1 MKIIESNLQLSASDL
16 VNHLSCNHLS
26 MLDVEL
32 AKGNLSKPDHYDPL
46 LEILR
51 ERGQLHEAAFID
63 HLKNQ
68 GFEVVVVD
76 GADISDKS
84 VEATLEAMRTGKQI
98 IVQGALKSG
107 QWVGRADV
115 LRRIETP
122 SNFGSWSY
130 EVIDTKLARE
140 TKGGSVLQLCFYADL
155 LASAQGC
162 SPEHVYIVS
171 PWSDYEPQAFRF
183 ADYSAYFRQVKKT
196 AIEALTEKEP
206 QPTYPDPKSHCDICR
221 WRTDCDARRRKDD
234 HLCLVA
240 NISKTQI
247 NELQVNGINTMQA
260 LAEMSVPIPFI
271 PQKGSPLTFE
281 KIKKQASVQVEARES
296 GKLKY
301 ELTEIRP
308 EVGLATLPEPS
319 AGDVFFDI
327 EGDPFVGE
335 HGLEYLFGYAYL
347 DEGKQLSYEN
357 LWAFSREEEK
367 LAFKQFVDFIT
378 KRREAFPN
386 MHIYHFAPYEPAA
399 LKRLMGRYASRESEV
414 DNFLRGLVFVD
425 LLSVVRNTMFA
436 SVESYSI
443 KKLEPFFKFIRQ
455 ASLHDANVALTKL
468 SACLELN
475 DINSIDDKTK
485 TVVERYNAEDCFAT
499 AGLRDWLEEIRE
511 ELINQGQNVPRP
523 APGQDAPGEE
533 LNGQAIRVQAL
544 IDKLTANISVDP
556 EERNQEEQALWLLAY
571 ILEWHRREDKAVWW
585 EYFRLRDL
593 TAEDLINER
602 SALSKLIYQEN
613 IELSPRGI
621 PTDRYRFEQQD
632 TDLRGDEDLIQLG
645 GEKFGKAVSVCSES
659 RTIDIKKSG
668 KTKDIHPEA
677 VYAHTI
683 FRTKEQAASLY
694 RIGQY
699 IAENGIEG
707 DGVYKSSR
715 ELLLRNAPSF
725 VEHSVT
731 NKEESTLDSALR
743 ISKEI
748 NGGVFP
754 IQGPPGTGKSYTGAR
769 MICSLVQQGKK
780 VGITANSHKVIRH
793 LIDEVIKAA
802 REMQINLRCI
812 QKPKEIEPNQDNL
825 IFAKKNEDIFAALAS
840 GSVQVAGATH
850 FLWCR
855 EDAKDTLDALVV
867 DEAAQMSLA
876 NVLAVSPAAPTLILL
891 GDPQQLEQ
899 PTQGSHPDGT
909 GVSALD
915 HILNGQQTI
924 SQDQGLFLGVTW
936 RLHPEICAYN
946 SELFY
951 ESKLTSIDGC
961 ELQTITS
968 DGLLNGT
975 GLRHLSVHHSGNTS
989 SSIEEAEAVMS
1000 LVHLIL
1006 SENTKWTDR
1015 NDVTKEVTYEDIVVI
1030 APYNAQVFEIQ
1041 QRLPEARVGTVDKF
1055 QGQEAPIAI
1064 YSMATSSYADA
1075 PRGMEFLYSANRVNV
1090 AISRAKCMAILVA
1103 SPKVFNA
1110 ECKTPRQM
1118 QLANAF
1124 CRYLELA
1131 LPIDSG
1137 L

>member
-1 MKIIESNLQLSASDL
+1 MKIIGNNLELSASDL
-16 VNHLSCNHLS
+16 VNHVSCNHLS

-51 ERGQLHEAAFID
+51 ERGQIHEAAFID

-68 GFEVVVVD
+68 EFEVVVID
-76 GADISDKS
+76 GVDISDQS
-84 VEATLEAMRTGKQI
+84 VEATLEAMRSGKQI
-98 IVQGALKSG
+98 IIQGALKSG
-107 QWVGRADV
+107 QWGGRVDV
-115 LRRIETP
+115 LRRIETS
-122 SNFGSWSY
+122 SNLGSWSY

-140 TKGGSVLQLCFYADL
+140 TKGGSILQLCLYADL
-155 LASAQGC
+155 LASMQGR
-162 SPEHVYIVS
+162 SPEYVYIVS

-183 ADYSAYFRQVKKT
+183 ADYSAYFRQVRKA
-196 AIEALTEKEP
+196 AIEALMDEEP

-221 WRTDCDARRRKDD
+221 WRADCDARRRKDD

-240 NISKTQI
+240 NIFKTQM
-247 NELQVNGINTMQA
+247 NELQLNGVNTMQA
-260 LAEMSVPIPFI
+260 LAKMPVPIPFVS
-271 PQKGSPLTFE
+271 QKGSPLTFE
-281 KIKKQASVQVEARES
+281 KIKKQASIQVEARES

-301 ELTEIRP
+301 ELTEVLP
-308 EVGLATLPEPS
+308 EIGLANLPEPS
-319 AGDVFFDI
+319 VGDVFYDI
-327 EGDPFVGE
+327 ESDPFVGE
-335 HGLEYLFGYAYL
+335 HGLEYLHGYAYL
-347 DEGKQLSYEN
+347 NESKHLIYEN
-357 LWAFSREEEK
+357 FWAFSREEEK
-367 LAFKQFVDFIT
+367 LSFEQFVDFIQ
-378 KRREAFPN
+378 KRREIYPN
-386 MHIYHFAPYEPAA
+386 MHVYHFAPYEPAA

-425 LLSVVRNTMFA
+425 LYSVVRNTMFA
-436 SVESYSI
+436 SVENYSI

-455 ASLHDANVALTKL
+455 VSLHDANVALTKL

-485 TVVERYNAEDCFAT
+485 AVVERYNADDCFAT
-499 AGLRDWLEEIRE
+499 AGLRDWLEGIRE
-511 ELINQGQNVPRP
+511 ELISQGQNVPRP
-523 APGQDAPGEE
+523 SPGQDAPSEE
-533 LNGQAIRVQAL
+533 LNEQAKRVQAL

-556 EERNQEEQALWLLAY
+556 EERNQKEQALWVLAY
-571 ILEWHRREDKAVWW
+571 ILEWHRREEKAVWW

-593 TAEDLINER
+593 SADELINER
-602 SALSKLIYQEN
+602 SALSKLIYQET
-613 IELSPRGI
+613 IDLTPRGI

-645 GEKFGKAVSVCSES
+645 GDKFGKAVSVCSES
-659 RTIDIKKSG
+659 RTIDIKKSM

-707 DGVYKSSR
+707 DGDYKSSC
-715 ELLLRNAPSF
+715 ELLLRNAPCF
-725 VEHSVT
+725 EGHSIT
-731 NKEESTLDSALR
+731 NREESTLDSALR
-743 ISKEI
+743 ISKKI

-780 VGITANSHKVIRH
+780 VGITANSHKVIRN
-793 LIDEVIKAA
+793 LIDKVIEAA
-802 REMQINLRCI
+802 KETQIDLCCI
-812 QKPKEIEPNQDNL
+812 QKPKKIEPNQDSL
-825 IFAKKNEDIFAALAS
+825 IFAKKNEDVFAALAS
-840 GSVQVAGATH
+840 GKAQVAGATH

-855 EDAKDTLDALVV
+855 EDAKDSLDVLVI

-915 HILNGQQTI
+915 HILNGQKTI
-924 SQDQGLFLGVTW
+924 SQKQGLFLGVTW
-936 RLHPEICAYN
+936 RLHPEICSYH

-951 ESKLTSIDGC
+951 ESKLASVEGC

-975 GLRHLSVHHSGNTS
+975 GLRYLPVYHSGNTS
-989 SSIEEAEAVMS
+989 SSLEEAEAVKS
-1000 LVHLIL
+1000 LVHHIL
-1006 SENTKWTDR
+1006 SENTKWTDK
-1015 NDVTKEVTYEDIVVI
+1015 NDVTRQVTLEDILII
-1030 APYNAQVFEIQ
+1030 APYNAHVFEIQ

-1064 YSMATSSYADA
+1064 YSMATSTYADA
-1075 PRGMEFLYSANRVNV
+1075 PRGMEFLYSANRINV
-1090 AISRAKCMAILVA
+1090 AISRARCMAILIA

-1124 CRYLELA
+1124 CRYIELA
-1131 LPIDSG
+1131 LPIDG
-1137 L
+1137 EL